1 MRAAKIVQQ
10 QRSKTGNGPYPMHS
24 RVTPP
29 SHTPAG
35 LGSPFQPHHLFLWR
49 ESKAD
54 STRQQ
59 YHRRWAKAGAAVPH
73 GTRAESFHSFSSC
86 TSAKLS
92 VNAGFVAQE
101 DVRGARW
108 CVPSTQHCAVLCS
121 APHSAAC
128 VVQNM
133 PSSAVAAVSCTG
145 LDLLFQSEKRY
156 RAFPMSLFSGLY
168 HHKHNTNNYKHLTSF
183 SMSIWKHPDYRS
195 SWEKYHHPD
204 TASPI
209 LWDRALTYDAS
220 ASHLALEIAVWLK
233 GGFLFLSWEH
243 KNTLQNPLWFFSPL

>member
-1 MRAAKIVQQ
+1 
-10 QRSKTGNGPYPMHS
+10 MHS

-59 YHRRWAKAGAAVPH
+59 YHRRWAKAGAAVPY

-92 VNAGFVAQE
+92 INAGFVAQE

-121 APHSAAC
+121 SLCCMRGPEHALLSCGSSLLHRAWPPLS
-128 VVQNM
+128 VWKEVQ
-133 PSSAVAAVSCTG
+133 
-145 LDLLFQSEKRY
+145 
-156 RAFPMSLFSGLY
+156 
-168 HHKHNTNNYKHLTSF
+168 SF
-183 SMSIWKHPDYRS
+183 SHVLIFWATP
-195 SWEKYHHPD
+195 PQ
-204 TASPI
+204 T
-209 LWDRALTYDAS
+209 
-220 ASHLALEIAVWLK
+220 
-233 GGFLFLSWEH
+233 
-243 KNTLQNPLWFFSPL
+243 